1 MSETVVQTI
10 NIAPQTDSVRKNPD
24 DAQGGFTL
32 IETAVALVI
41 ILIALL
47 GVVFTFTYAINY
59 NSGNNA
65 RTASLAVLQ
74 QQVELVRAAKFTP
87 TITDPIVQGGTKAD
101 QDIATPNGMHFTV
114 SMTVDNDPFTNGIQ
128 DETTP
133 TTLKEIKITSRLSSP
148 TPGWQFD
155 IPTQVVLRRTR
166 SN

>member
-1 MSETVVQTI
+1 MRVNTMHEMTCDNGIPVDIQKG
-10 NIAPQTDSVRKNPD
+10 QR
-24 DAQGGFTL
+24 GFTL

-65 RTASLAVLQ
+65 RSASLAVLQ
-74 QQVELVRAAKFTP
+74 QQVELVRAAKYTP
-87 TITDPIVQGGTKAD
+87 TITDPILQGGTKAD
-101 QDIATPNGMHFTV
+101 QDITTPNGLHFTV
-114 SMTVDNDPFTNGIQ
+114 SMTVDNDPFTVGVQ
-128 DETTP
+128 DETTA
-133 TTLKEIKITSRLSSP
+133 TTLKEITIISRLSSP

-155 IPTQVVLRRTR
+155 VPTRVVLRRTR